1 MLSWTVRLTPPQ
13 YNARLTIAPVFSFGH
28 VCNHSDDMGRYSY
41 RMQPTMLDFAIKK
54 LGVALG
60 EMMGAEMEQGELKD
74 GWASDITAPKKQA
87 WREAGSGQVDEAIGE
102 FKGAFAKE
110 YLRLSALVRSDSLR
124 RMITFTRDSG
134 LVSPMPRKTTSGTT
148 LTSSSIC

>member
-1 MLSWTVRLTPPQ
+1 
-13 YNARLTIAPVFSFGH
+13 VFSFGH

-60 EMMGAEMEQGELKD
+60 EMMGAEMEQGELKE
-74 GWASDITAPKKQA
+74 GWASDTTAQKKQA
-87 WREAGSGQVDEAIGE
+87 WREAGSGQVDEVIRE

-124 RMITFTRDSG
+124 RMITFTRNSG

-148 LTSSSIC
+148 LTASSIC